1 MSWMFR
7 EFVPA
12 VIADT
17 QSART
22 SELDVLIGMR
32 REDVSM
38 FLQEQVPEDH
48 LRLALS
54 ENQVQADRRG

>member
-1 MSWMFR
+1 MFR

-17 QSART
+17 QSACT

-54 ENQVQADRRG
+54 ENQVQAGRRG